1 MNARISRGT
10 SLLEVMIGMALMLM
24 LLSVYHPLNQLR
36 ERSQQ
41 QNYARALT
49 LIIHEART
57 ASLARLQPVTVC
69 PVRENACQENWN
81 RPISS
86 FIDGNKNRRLD
97 PDETQL
103 NHLEPNHNILLNWRS
118 MTPSWIGFD
127 YRGYSP
133 ISNGTMTLCQSRTP
147 TPVVTLVINRQGRVR
162 TAPQATSSCEPL
174 VP

>member
-1 MNARISRGT
+1 MNARILRGT
-10 SLLEVMIGMALMLM
+10 SLLEVMIGMALLLT
-24 LLSVYHPLNQLR
+24 LLSVCSPLLQLR

-41 QNYARALT
+41 QDYTRALT
-49 LIIHEART
+49 IIIHEART

-97 PDETQL
+97 PHETQL
-103 NHLEPNHNILLNWRS
+103 NYLEQSQNILLNWRS

-133 ISNGTMTLCQSRTP
+133 ISNGTMTLCQSRTS
-147 TPVVTLVINRQGRVR
+147 TPVATLVINRQGRVR
-162 TAPQATSSCEPL
+162 TTPQNTSSCTPL